1 MELSIIPLLSAFT
14 KNYTATHLTAEFSRE
29 IRMEDP
35 KSIKSGL
42 SELSGNVYF
51 LNSSGQEIRPIYQ
64 RDNDTGKR
72 SYRVY
77 IDRGNQKDNDLDVT
91 CHRELAKHLLNG
103 VPVRCKLPNGE
114 SSNRSLNSY
123 DIVKLVVEK

>member
-1 MELSIIPLLSAFT
+1 MEFYERVIYERVRIISC
-14 KNYTATHLTAEFSRE
+14 KCKCE
-29 IRMEDP
+29 IRMDDP
-35 KSIKSGL
+35 KSIKSGA
-42 SELSGNVYF
+42 SELSGSVYF
-51 LNSSGQEIRPIYQ
+51 LNNLGQEIRPVYQ
-64 RDNDTGKR
+64 LDTDTGKR

-77 IDRGNQKDNDLDVT
+77 VDRGNQKSSDLDIT

-103 VPVRCKLPNGE
+103 VPVRCKLPSGE